1 MPRTPKKSPPKV
13 SPKAEPVMTDEK
25 YIGQTERYQ
34 PPENMV
40 ALNDERYLKK
50 DRIGKQKSVRGPG
63 QSVSKIGLGGLEVIT
78 QNPTNYYGD
87 IDV

>member
-1 MPRTPKKSPPKV
+1 
-13 SPKAEPVMTDEK
+13 MTDEK

>member
-1 MPRTPKKSPPKV
+1 
-13 SPKAEPVMTDEK
+13 MTDEK
-25 YIGQTERYQ
+25 YIGQTERYKL
-34 PPENMV
+34 PENMV

-50 DRIGKQKSVRGPG
+50 DRVGKQKSVRGPG

-78 QNPTNYYGD
+78 QNPINYHGD